1 MTVGCPD
8 AKCLGSDAALPKY
21 DMTWNPTQ
29 GGAVIE
35 TTSSVAELK
44 LTIDRLARKL
54 DFLYKHLRVDYPDE
68 AVPVYVLEAQ
78 ELVRVGRDTEA
89 IKIVREQTA
98 VGIIE
103 ARAIIEDMARR
114 VGRTLQTSEP
124 VVPPTVSFSEVDS
137 ITPSLLDQAAT
148 DAAWRA
154 AVRAAN
160 R

>member
-1 MTVGCPD
+1 
-8 AKCLGSDAALPKY
+8 
-21 DMTWNPTQ
+21 
-29 GGAVIE
+29 VIE

-54 DFLYKHLRVDYPDE
+54 DFLYKHLRVEYPDE

-124 VVPPTVSFSEVDS
+124 VVPPTVGFSEVDS
-137 ITPSLLDQAAT
+137 ILSSSQDQAAT

-154 AVRAAN
+154 AVRAAK

>member
-1 MTVGCPD
+1 M
-8 AKCLGSDAALPKY
+8 
-21 DMTWNPTQ
+21 
-29 GGAVIE
+29 IE

-44 LTIDRLARKL
+44 QTIDRLARKL
-54 DFLYKHLRVDYPDE
+54 DFLYRHLRVDYPDE

-114 VGRTLQTSEP
+114 VGRTLQQPEP
-124 VVPPTVSFSEVDS
+124 VVPPTIGVVAADS
-137 ITPSLLDQAAT
+137 VMPSSQDQAAT

-154 AVRAAN
+154 AVRAATAN